1 VNAPLIHGNGTTRR
15 RAITASAILD
25 AIADAL
31 TLIKHEDRLRWS
43 DMGEIIG
50 KSEDQ
55 VAKYADGSA
64 TMDVISAAKARAAW
78 GSRFTGN
85 IDRLIDK
92 ERAPISEGQ
101 AQHCILKC
109 ALAIEESRDQH
120 GRLTIE
126 DIRSNR
132 ATLENARDAIDAQLK
147 RLKPQSVA

>member
-1 VNAPLIHGNGTTRR
+1 VNAPQFHGLRR
-15 RAITASAILD
+15 RISASALS
-25 AIADAL
+25 DAL
-31 TLIKHEDRLRWS
+31 ANDLSEIRRIDKMTWVEV
-43 DMGEIIG
+43 GEVLG
-50 KSEDQ
+50 RGDDQ
-55 VAKYADGSA
+55 AAKYADGSA
-64 TMDVISAAKARAAW
+64 TMDWISYKRGEIAW
-78 GSRFTGN
+78 GSRFTGSV
-85 IDRLIDK
+85 DRLL
-92 ERAPISEGQ
+92 ERTKSHQSECE